1 MNISSKIV
9 EEAVRSFATLPGIG
23 RKTALRLVLHLLND
37 KYDLAEEMSM
47 GLSKLKEVRFC
58 RHCHNISDDEVCEI
72 CNNPSRKQST
82 VCVVESIRDV
92 IAIEETGYYSGLY
105 HVLGGIISPLNGIG
119 PEDLNIQSLVDRIE
133 TLKID
138 ELIMAISPTIDGDT
152 TIYYLAKLIPSN
164 VKVST
169 IARGVAFGGELEYA
183 DEFTLGRSIAS
194 RVPYTTQNNQP

>member
-9 EEAVRSFATLPGIG
+9 EDAVKSFSSLPGVG

-37 KYDLAEEMSM
+37 KYDLADEMSL

-58 RHCHNISDDEVCEI
+58 KQCHNISDNDVCEI
-72 CNNPSRKQST
+72 CTSQARNRQT

-92 IAIEETGYYSGLY
+92 IAIEETGYFSGLY

-119 PEDLNIQSLVDRIE
+119 PENLNIRSLLERIE
-133 TLKID
+133 RQGVE

-152 TIYYLAKLIPSN
+152 TIYYLTRMIPSH

-194 RVPYTTQNNQP
+194 RVPYTVQNNQL

>member
-9 EEAVRSFATLPGIG
+9 EEAVKSFAALPGIG

-37 KYDLAEEMSM
+37 KYDLAEEMSQ

-58 RHCHNISDDEVCEI
+58 RHCHNISDVDICEI
-72 CNNPSRKQST
+72 CSNPARKQNT

-119 PEDLNIQSLVDRIE
+119 PEDLHIQSLIDRIE
-133 TLKID
+133 SLKID

-194 RVPYTTQNNQP
+194 RVPYFTRNNQP